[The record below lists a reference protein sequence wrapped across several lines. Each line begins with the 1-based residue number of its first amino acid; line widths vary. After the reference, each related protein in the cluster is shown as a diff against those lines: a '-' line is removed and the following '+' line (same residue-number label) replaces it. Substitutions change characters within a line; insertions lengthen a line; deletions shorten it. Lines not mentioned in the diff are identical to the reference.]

1 MQIHSY
7 LSPSIQFKSRWIK
20 DFTKMNTLNLIE
32 EKVGTSLEQIG
43 TRFNFMNRTSKA
55 QALRSTFYK
64 WDFMKLKIFYKTKD
78 TNNKTK
84 WQPKNYLI
92 SLLPIHLTDW

>member
-1 MQIHSY
+1 
-7 LSPSIQFKSRWIK
+7 
-20 DFTKMNTLNLIE
+20 MNTLNLIE

-84 WQPKNYLI
+84 WQPKNY
-92 SLLPIHLTDW
+92 